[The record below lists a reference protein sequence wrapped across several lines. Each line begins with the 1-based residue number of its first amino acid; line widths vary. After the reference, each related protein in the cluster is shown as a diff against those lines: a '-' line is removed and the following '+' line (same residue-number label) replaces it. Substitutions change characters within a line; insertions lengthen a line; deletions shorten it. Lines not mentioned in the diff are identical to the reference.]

1 MEAKGVIIDYKPF
14 EVSEPG
20 LINLPAKEEVG
31 LYILVILIIL
41 LLLLLAVFTYER
53 RKNDV
58 AGEKDLE
65 DSK

>member
-20 LINLPAKEEVG
+20 LINLPVKEQVG
-31 LYILVILIIL
+31 LYILVILIIFL
-41 LLLLLAVFTYER
+41 LLLLVALIYER

>member
-20 LINLPAKEEVG
+20 LLNLPVKEEVG

-41 LLLLLAVFTYER
+41 LLLLLVALVYGG